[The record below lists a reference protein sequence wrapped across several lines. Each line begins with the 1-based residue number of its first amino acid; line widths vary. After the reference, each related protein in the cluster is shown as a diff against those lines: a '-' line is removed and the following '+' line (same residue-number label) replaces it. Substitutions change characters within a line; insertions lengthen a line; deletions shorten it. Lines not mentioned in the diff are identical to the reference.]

1 MKKDFEKINSYVDEL
16 QNKGLEKEAEIL
28 QNLLVKVAF
37 KRNELDNFDESMEPE
52 IYNEDI
58 SDSNENKKTKIPGL
72 GSSEQQLAQM
82 LINLKLLRDRSIAN
96 KAAEEAAKAAGEK
109 ATKSVAEEAA
119 KTTVKEVAKEGVEQA
134 AKKGLKPLVGKGLKN
149 LFTGKQFGKFTLFD
163 TLANMGV
170 DYAKDFFEDAQ
181 GPYKYFKN
189 HKSDI
194 IDIISEIN
202 SLVGNENVKTA
213 TNNLMDL
220 LNDIEKELEELKVNL
235 KVAQNSSI
243 KKVYNHKQTKLAI
256 RGEARTRVPGYLQDL
271 LQGAIIGGTGGA
283 IFGGGLPGA
292 IPGALLGALGR
303 VGGRAIEDIYYD
315 KISDTGKAYFQGKDL
330 EQKITRLSNLFQK
343 FDPDLSRTIDNKAD
357 EVLMLLEKINKDN
370 PNKTYLENVFQS
382 IEEKLGV

>member
-96 KAAEEAAKAAGEK
+96 KAVEEAAKAAGEK

-220 LNDIEKELEELKVNL
+220 LSDIEKELEELKVNL

>member
-220 LNDIEKELEELKVNL
+220 LSDIEKELEELKVNL

>member
-1 MKKDFEKINSYVDEL
+1 MKKDFEKLNSYVDEL

-37 KRNELDNFDESMEPE
+37 TRNEFDNFGESLEPE
-52 IYNEDI
+52 IDNEDI
-58 SDSNENKKTKIPGL
+58 SDLNENIKTKIPGL

-82 LINLKLLRDRSIAN
+82 LITLKLLRDRNLAN

-119 KTTVKEVAKEGVEQA
+119 KTTVKEVAKEGAEQA
-134 AKKGLKPLVGKGLKN
+134 AKKGLKPLVGKGFEN
-149 LFTGKQFGKFTLFD
+149 LFTGKQLGKFTLFD
-163 TLANMGV
+163 TLANMGI

-189 HKSDI
+189 HKLDI

-202 SLVGNENVKTA
+202 LLVGNENVKTA
-213 TNNLMDL
+213 TNNLMKL
-220 LNDIEKELEELKVNL
+220 LNDIENKLEELKLNL
-235 KVAQNSSI
+235 KVAQNTSI

-271 LQGAIIGGTGGA
+271 LQGAIVGGVGGA
-283 IFGGGLPGA
+283 IFGGGIPGV

-343 FDPDLSRTIDNKAD
+343 FDPEISREIDNKAD

-370 PNKTYLENVFQS
+370 PNKTYMENVFQS
-382 IEEKLGV
+382 IEEKLGL